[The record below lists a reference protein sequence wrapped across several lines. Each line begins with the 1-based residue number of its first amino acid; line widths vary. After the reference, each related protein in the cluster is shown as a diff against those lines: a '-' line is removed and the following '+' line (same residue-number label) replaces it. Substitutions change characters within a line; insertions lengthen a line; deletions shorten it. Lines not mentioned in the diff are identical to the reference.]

1 MFNDLSYYAMAWSQ
15 MVFGPIILLS
25 VMLPVIVYVVA
36 RWRAKDDSAPDPHL
50 GMKVAISMFRLS
62 SYHLVL
68 AAVFMML
75 LTLLVDMPDFV
86 SEQMMRLGA
95 GLALPGTIIFGIH
108 EYALKQT
115 NSEQRP
121 SVARM
126 FAGVSLVQSGMLA
139 FAGLVIGGVVLF
151 QKNPPEELGRTSLAI
166 LLVYGTAWALQGV
179 RLLRQITG
187 SHMPTATLTEQPSDE
202 RDKVA

>member
-25 VMLPVIVYVVA
+25 VMLPVIIYVVA

-50 GMKVAISMFRLS
+50 GMKVAISMFKLS
-62 SYHLVL
+62 SFHLVL
-68 AAVFMML
+68 AAAFIML
-75 LTLLVDMPDFV
+75 LTLLVDMPEFV

-95 GLALPGTIIFGIH
+95 GLALPGTIIFVIH

-139 FAGLVIGGVVLF
+139 FTGLVLGGVVLF
-151 QKNPPEELGRTSLAI
+151 QKNPPEELGRASLA
-166 LLVYGTAWALQGV
+166 LLLIYGTAWAMQGIS
-179 RLLRQITG
+179 LLRQVTG
-187 SHMPTATLTEQPSDE
+187 AHMPTATLTEPAEQS
-202 RDKVA
+202 RVA